1 MIDDLAS
8 MSKCGSDAVKSNAIT
23 NKFIESKRLELG
35 SKKCNWI
42 HISKNINDNQNCP
55 ELKVHDKVMNNSKE
69 EKYIGDIITGDGKNE
84 KNVLSRK
91 SKGFG
96 IARYD
101 DL

>member
-1 MIDDLAS
+1 
-8 MSKCGSDAVKSNAIT
+8 
-23 NKFIESKRLELG
+23 
-35 SKKCNWI
+35 
-42 HISKNINDNQNCP
+42 
-55 ELKVHDKVMNNSKE
+55 MNNSKE